1 MEIQYIAAG
10 GAAGKVLEAHSTAVR
25 ETAACGTE
33 EYSIGATK
41 KFAAFVF
48 FDAGRRNS
56 SIVAAACGDSD
67 SITDTSSDI
76 IGSRFS
82 IYLIGGPDSGLQ
94 VCTSCRRQTGCMKH
108 VSHIRINTGVL
119 RKNDDLRVSRYCGMA
134 KVRSWI
140 KEGTGK
146 RFLPKNAPK
155 SCSWKGGGTF
165 GSKGCKQYGQTL
177 CSYEEK
183 HSHGSGTWSERAR
196 HDGDASVSSAGVGIL
211 C

>member
-10 GAAGKVLEAHSTAVR
+10 GAAGEVLEAHSTAVR

-33 EYSIGATK
+33 EYSIEATK

-48 FDAGRRNS
+48 FDAYWRNS
-56 SIVAAACGDSD
+56 
-67 SITDTSSDI
+67 
-76 IGSRFS
+76 SRFS
-82 IYLIGGPDSGLQ
+82 IYLIGGPDGDLPI
-94 VCTSCRRQTGCMKH
+94 CTSCRRQTGCLKLA
-108 VSHIRINTGVL
+108 SHIRINIGIL
-119 RKNDDLRVSRYCGMA
+119 RKNDDLRASRCCGMA